1 MDPILIYYIKINI
14 GIILFYGFYKL
25 FFTRDTLF
33 KMRRTALITFFAVAF
48 IYPLMNIETWMRNFW
63 EVDESIVTYNLI
75 MSEFSIS
82 APVDNTPFYGTWDN
96 LVIIILLGGIFVL
109 SGRLIT
115 DLIRIGLLRRNS
127 EIISVQGIQ
136 CYRLS
141 GDQAPFSFFR
151 SIFINPD
158 CHTAAEQQ
166 EIITHEL
173 SHARQHHSVDVII
186 SEVACIALWINP
198 FAWLLAREIRQNLE
212 YLADQNVIK
221 AGFNP
226 KNYQYH
232 LLGLTYTK
240 AAAKLYNNFNVLP
253 LKNRIRMMNK
263 KRTSRAFSVKYALF
277 APLAFA
283 LLFVSNIE
291 LIAREANNW
300 METPNTPSQESMGMS
315 SVQPVSG
322 ETTLIQEKALK
333 GKIASISY
341 PQNQKNDPETQV
353 FSIVENMPQFP
364 GGEKGMLQYLA
375 KSVKYP
381 VKAQE
386 NKEQGRVIVSYI
398 INKSGKVTDA
408 KIEKSVSPSL
418 DAEALRVVNSMP
430 NWTPGKQRGLAVNV
444 KYNTP
449 VLFRLQGNQSNPATA
464 TEMPG
469 SNDIVVVGY
478 AGNPATTPQ
487 IGTQVYTAVDEMP
500 KFPGGEK
507 ALLQFLRDNVKY
519 PEAEAKKGIQ
529 GRVICSF
536 TITKEGKIAN
546 PKVVRGIDPAL
557 DAEAIRVI
565 ESMPD
570 WTPGKQKGKLVNV
583 KYTVPINF
591 RIPENKEPQ
600 TKPSADFI
608 IRNSD
613 DKDLGLKPLVIIDG
627 KEHTYTEFETLSKTS
642 LKPEMIQQI
651 SVLKDKSA
659 ITQYGEKAKG
669 GVLII
674 TTKK

>member
-212 YLADQNVIK
+212 YLADQHVIK

-300 METPNTPSQESMGMS
+300 METPTIPAQESMIN
-315 SVQPVSG
+315 QKDI
-322 ETTLIQEKALK
+322 TTEQATPEVTRDAQEKVPVKKTEDIKKQEKGISDLK
-333 GKIASISY
+333 GKVA
-341 PQNQKNDPETQV
+341 
-353 FSIVENMPQFP
+353 
-364 GGEKGMLQYLA
+364 
-375 KSVKYP
+375 
-381 VKAQE
+381 
-386 NKEQGRVIVSYI
+386 
-398 INKSGKVTDA
+398 
-408 KIEKSVSPSL
+408 SVSLPQ
-418 DAEALRVVNSMP
+418 DKKADPQTQTFTVV
-430 NWTPGKQRGLAVNV
+430 
-444 KYNTP
+444 
-449 VLFRLQGNQSNPATA
+449 
-464 TEMPG
+464 E
-469 SNDIVVVGY
+469 D
-478 AGNPATTPQ
+478 
-487 IGTQVYTAVDEMP
+487 MP
-500 KFPGGEK
+500 KFPGGDK

-529 GRVICSF
+529 GRVIISF
-536 TITKEGKIAN
+536 IISKEGKVTN
-546 PKVVRGIDPAL
+546 PTVVRGVDPAL
-557 DAEAIRVI
+557 DNEALRVI
-565 ESMPD
+565 NAMPL
-570 WTPGKQKGKLVNV
+570 WTPGIQRGVPVNV
-583 KYTVPINF
+583 KYTVPVNF
-591 RIPENKEPQ
+591 RLNKDG
-600 TKPSADFI
+600 KP
-608 IRNSD
+608 
-613 DKDLGLKPLVIIDG
+613 DLSYPDRKTIDLIVLDG
-627 KEHTYTEFETLSKTS
+627 KEYTRAQFDEIAKGKDPKWIESVNV
-642 LKPEMIQQI
+642 LKPEE
-651 SVLKDKSA
+651 A
-659 ITQYGEKAKG
+659 IKLYGEKAKD
-669 GVLII
+669 GVIVI

>member
-212 YLADQNVIK
+212 YLADQHVIES
-221 AGFNP
+221 GFNP

-300 METPNTPSQESMGMS
+300 METPTIPAQESMIN
-315 SVQPVSG
+315 QKDI
-322 ETTLIQEKALK
+322 TTEQATPEVTRDAQEKVPVKKTEDIKKQEKGISDLK
-333 GKIASISY
+333 GKVA
-341 PQNQKNDPETQV
+341 
-353 FSIVENMPQFP
+353 
-364 GGEKGMLQYLA
+364 
-375 KSVKYP
+375 
-381 VKAQE
+381 
-386 NKEQGRVIVSYI
+386 
-398 INKSGKVTDA
+398 
-408 KIEKSVSPSL
+408 SVSLPQ
-418 DAEALRVVNSMP
+418 DKKADPQTQTFTVV
-430 NWTPGKQRGLAVNV
+430 
-444 KYNTP
+444 
-449 VLFRLQGNQSNPATA
+449 
-464 TEMPG
+464 E
-469 SNDIVVVGY
+469 D
-478 AGNPATTPQ
+478 
-487 IGTQVYTAVDEMP
+487 MP
-500 KFPGGEK
+500 KFPGGDK

-529 GRVICSF
+529 GRVIISF
-536 TITKEGKIAN
+536 IISKEGKVTN
-546 PKVVRGIDPAL
+546 PTVVRGVDTAL
-557 DAEAIRVI
+557 DNEALRVI
-565 ESMPD
+565 NAMPL
-570 WTPGKQKGKLVNV
+570 WTPGIQRGVPVNV
-583 KYTVPINF
+583 KYTVPVNI
-591 RIPENKEPQ
+591 RLNKDG
-600 TKPSADFI
+600 KP
-608 IRNSD
+608 
-613 DKDLGLKPLVIIDG
+613 DLSYPDRKTIDLIVLDG
-627 KEHTYTEFETLSKTS
+627 KEYTRAQFDEIAKGKDPKWIESVNV
-642 LKPEMIQQI
+642 LKPEE
-651 SVLKDKSA
+651 A
-659 ITQYGEKAKG
+659 IKLYGEKAKD
-669 GVLII
+669 GVIVI

>member
-212 YLADQNVIK
+212 YLADQHVIE

-300 METPNTPSQESMGMS
+300 METPTIPAQESMIN
-315 SVQPVSG
+315 QKDI
-322 ETTLIQEKALK
+322 TTEQATPEVTRDAQEKVPVKKTEDIKKQEKGISDLK
-333 GKIASISY
+333 GKVA
-341 PQNQKNDPETQV
+341 
-353 FSIVENMPQFP
+353 
-364 GGEKGMLQYLA
+364 
-375 KSVKYP
+375 
-381 VKAQE
+381 
-386 NKEQGRVIVSYI
+386 
-398 INKSGKVTDA
+398 
-408 KIEKSVSPSL
+408 SVSLPQ
-418 DAEALRVVNSMP
+418 DKKADPQTQTFTVV
-430 NWTPGKQRGLAVNV
+430 
-444 KYNTP
+444 
-449 VLFRLQGNQSNPATA
+449 
-464 TEMPG
+464 E
-469 SNDIVVVGY
+469 D
-478 AGNPATTPQ
+478 
-487 IGTQVYTAVDEMP
+487 MP
-500 KFPGGEK
+500 KFPGGDK

-529 GRVICSF
+529 GRVIISF
-536 TITKEGKIAN
+536 IISKEGKVTN
-546 PKVVRGIDPAL
+546 PTVVRGVDPAL
-557 DAEAIRVI
+557 DNEALRVI
-565 ESMPD
+565 NAMPL
-570 WTPGKQKGKLVNV
+570 WTPGIQRGVPVNV
-583 KYTVPINF
+583 KYTVPVNF
-591 RIPENKEPQ
+591 RLNKDG
-600 TKPSADFI
+600 KP
-608 IRNSD
+608 
-613 DKDLGLKPLVIIDG
+613 DLSYPDRKTIDLIVLDG
-627 KEHTYTEFETLSKTS
+627 KEYTRAQFDEIAKGKDPKWIESVNV
-642 LKPEMIQQI
+642 LKPEE
-651 SVLKDKSA
+651 A
-659 ITQYGEKAKG
+659 IKLYGEKAKD
-669 GVLII
+669 GVIVI

>member
-212 YLADQNVIK
+212 YLADQHVIE

-300 METPNTPSQESMGMS
+300 METPTIPAQESMIN
-315 SVQPVSG
+315 QK
-322 ETTLIQEKALK
+322 EITTEQATPEVTRDAQEKVPVKKTEDIKKQEKGISDLK
-333 GKIASISY
+333 GKVA
-341 PQNQKNDPETQV
+341 
-353 FSIVENMPQFP
+353 
-364 GGEKGMLQYLA
+364 
-375 KSVKYP
+375 
-381 VKAQE
+381 
-386 NKEQGRVIVSYI
+386 
-398 INKSGKVTDA
+398 
-408 KIEKSVSPSL
+408 SVSLPQ
-418 DAEALRVVNSMP
+418 DKKADPQTQTFTVV
-430 NWTPGKQRGLAVNV
+430 
-444 KYNTP
+444 
-449 VLFRLQGNQSNPATA
+449 
-464 TEMPG
+464 E
-469 SNDIVVVGY
+469 D
-478 AGNPATTPQ
+478 
-487 IGTQVYTAVDEMP
+487 MP
-500 KFPGGEK
+500 KFPGGDK

-529 GRVICSF
+529 GRVIISF
-536 TITKEGKIAN
+536 IISKEGKVTN
-546 PKVVRGIDPAL
+546 PTVVRGVDPAL
-557 DAEAIRVI
+557 DNEALRVI
-565 ESMPD
+565 NAMPL
-570 WTPGKQKGKLVNV
+570 WTPGIQRGVPVNV
-583 KYTVPINF
+583 KYTVPVNF
-591 RIPENKEPQ
+591 RLNKDG
-600 TKPSADFI
+600 KP
-608 IRNSD
+608 
-613 DKDLGLKPLVIIDG
+613 DLSYPDRKTIDLIVLDG
-627 KEHTYTEFETLSKTS
+627 KEYTRAQFDEIAKGKDPKWIESVNV
-642 LKPEMIQQI
+642 LKPEE
-651 SVLKDKSA
+651 A
-659 ITQYGEKAKG
+659 IKLYGEKAKD
-669 GVLII
+669 GVIVI